1 MARVL
6 IVDDSNIVLS
16 LHSYILEN
24 AGHECMGVNNGFMA
38 LERLMREGFDL
49 VVTDVNMPKMDGY
62 ELTRRIRAIE
72 DYKQIPI
79 IIISTE
85 QDAKDRMKG
94 LEAGA
99 SVYIVKP
106 TDPAALVVNV
116 DMLLAADSVVR
127 RQKNP

>member
-1 MARVL
+1 MARIL

-24 AGHECMGVNNGFMA
+24 AGHECLGVNNGFMA
-38 LERLMREGFDL
+38 LERLMRDMFDL

-62 ELTRRIRAIE
+62 ELTRKIRAIE

-85 QDAKDRMKG
+85 QEAKDKMKG

-99 SVYIVKP
+99 NIYIVKP

-116 DMLLAADSVVR
+116 DMLLAADFASSR
-127 RQKNP
+127 P

>member
-1 MARVL
+1 MARIL

-24 AGHECMGVNNGFMA
+24 AGHECVGVENGFMA
-38 LERLMREGFDL
+38 LETLMRGAFDL
-49 VVTDVNMPKMDGY
+49 VVTDVNMPRMDGY
-62 ELTRRIRAIE
+62 ELTRKIRMLE

-85 QDAKDRMKG
+85 QEAKDRMKG
-94 LEAGA
+94 LAAGA

-106 TDPAALVVNV
+106 TDPSSLVVNV
-116 DMLLAADSVVR
+116 DMLLAAG
-127 RQKNP
+127 